1 MIQLTKTKRSY
12 TDKETGKKYD
22 LFMDQTDNYHLLN
35 GPDKIKAFYICAHTG
50 ATIKLNT
57 GKKID
62 LNPGEFYT
70 LKDGEQVTA
79 RKFVGFNK
87 FVKL

>member
-1 MIQLTKTKRSY
+1 MIQLIKTKRSY
-12 TDKETGKKYD
+12 TDKETGKNYD
-22 LFMDQTDNYHLLN
+22 LFMDQTDNYHLIC
-35 GPDKIKAFYICAHTG
+35 GTEKAKAFYICAHTG

-87 FVKL
+87 FVKI